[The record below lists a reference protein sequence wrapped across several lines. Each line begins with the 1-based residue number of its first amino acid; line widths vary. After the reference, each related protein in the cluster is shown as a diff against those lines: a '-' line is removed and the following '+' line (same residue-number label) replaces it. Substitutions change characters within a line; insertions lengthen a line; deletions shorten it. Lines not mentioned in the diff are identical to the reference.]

1 MCLCVCTYVFVCVY
15 IYIHTVFVCVY
26 IYIHTHTYRYAYAFA
41 FTYTYTHTHI
51 HTHTVY
57 TLYSTRPSRVSI
69 GMGKRRYLEA
79 SYGDAATSSL
89 REAIATCAM
98 RVYRVGFRV

>member
-1 MCLCVCTYVFVCVY
+1 VCVY
-15 IYIHTVFVCVY
+15 IYIHTY
-26 IYIHTHTYRYAYAFA
+26 TYRYAYAFT
-41 FTYTYTHTHI
+41 FTYTYIQTHI
-51 HTHTVY
+51 HIYAVY
-57 TLYSTRPSRVSI
+57 TLYSTRPSSVSI

-98 RVYRVGFRV
+98 RVQGAGYRV